1 MLSLIFVINRM
12 MKLFQ
17 SLELDSVKPLVQ
29 DLMLVFQ
36 EEEPNYK

>member
-1 MLSLIFVINRM
+1 MLSLIFVVNGM

-17 SLELDSVKPLVQ
+17 PLELDSIKPLVQ
-29 DLMLVFQ
+29 DLRLVFQ

>member
-29 DLMLVFQ
+29 DLRLVFQ